1 MSYSVLSFLN
11 SVKCI
16 DLRVKYMMIVTMV
29 SGNKIENVLP
39 KESSK
44 EILQRLRA
52 KYCSALMLSEINHES
67 LKNMVTTSKHYKECE
82 KNMDINVE
90 NMIVNFKRS

>member
-1 MSYSVLSFLN
+1 MSWRTKSNVEDCGVFLMRHMECYYGEREQDWKCGLST
-11 SVKCI
+11 
-16 DLRVKYMMIVTMV
+16 R
-29 SGNKIENVLP
+29 
-39 KESSK
+39 SK
-44 EILQRLRA
+44 GILQRLRA

-82 KNMDINVE
+82 KNMDIDVE